1 MMDDNAHDDVE
12 EENVVGRAPP
22 IPTTQSV
29 WAKLTSDA
37 LACKG
42 IDQLLAN
49 KSIGALSKQDVMR
62 RAAETTR
69 DLHQAWLEHV
79 ATLPI
84 EDLSDDTL
92 RSYTRYTDGLPLKDY
107 ENALDLVPISC
118 RLRTRCRS
126 TEADCP
132 STSSASPRAARPPYI
147 LRRADSPPCSWHSTS
162 RARGCSCF
170 VRLPRPNTR
179 FYRFANI
186 VLFARSQT
194 PVGSS
199 GQGTLVASK
208 PTIERVLK
216 LARARAGATT
226 LRPPSSLSS
235 AHSRPSPSTPACTW
249 PCGGSLYVTRA

>member
-1 MMDDNAHDDVE
+1 VRRRRIAMMDDNAHDDVE

-107 ENALDLVPISC
+107 ENALDLVPDLVNLVS
-118 RLRTRCRS
+118 L
-126 TEADCP
+126 ADALP
-132 STSSASPRAARPPYI
+132 LDGSGLPFNLKRIAARCKTAVYFAP
-147 LRRADSPPCSWHSTS
+147 RRFTAVQLAFDE
-162 RARGCSCF
+162 
-170 VRLPRPNTR
+170 PR
-179 FYRFANI
+179 
-186 VLFARSQT
+186 S
-194 PVGSS
+194 
-199 GQGTLVASK
+199 
-208 PTIERVLK
+208 RVL
-216 LARARAGATT
+216 LFRTFATT
-226 LRPPSSLSS
+226 QYSLL
-235 AHSRPSPSTPACTW
+235 PFC
-249 PCGGSLYVTRA
+249 